1 VDPPRAQAKPGNRV
15 RVRAPAALTSAIDS
29 NSNAVPVRTSLWAI
43 RTPLVEEIPAAPNA
57 TTRASV
63 RNDSLA
69 ERDEFEPSVPIIPS
83 CSSCTVGSYGKGYRQ
98 QHGVSR
104 GADPEIHTRFIVA
117 APEKNVR
124 SPR

>member
-69 ERDEFEPSVPIIPS
+69 ERGEFELS
-83 CSSCTVGSYGKGYRQ
+83 G
-98 QHGVSR
+98 
-104 GADPEIHTRFIVA
+104 DFIGGQ
-117 APEKNVR
+117 
-124 SPR
+124 